1 MNAMVQA
8 SLRAREADLAQPAV
22 FWSLSREEFEGRVR
36 EAMARLPKPLLD
48 PIQDAL
54 LVVAE
59 LPGAEVVADGID
71 PRICVMLDQTPSS
84 PPARASGDGDGDGDG
99 KATASADGKPIGEQK
114 AYKMFVYQR
123 NAERAAE
130 DMFELNDELYA
141 ILEDEICATWPEL
154 APYALR
160 QDAEH
165 EGLDD

>member
-1 MNAMVQA
+1 
-8 SLRAREADLAQPAV
+8 V

-36 EAMARLPKPLLD
+36 EVMARLPKPLLD

-84 PPARASGDGDGDGDG
+84 PPTRASDD
-99 KATASADGKPIGEQK
+99 KPAAAIEGKPAGEHK

-130 DMFELNDELYA
+130 DLSELNDELYA
-141 ILEDEICATWPEL
+141 ILEDEVCATWPEL